1 MSDKQN
7 FTNLIFFIFILF
19 SEEVLNEPTA
29 IIFKET
35 TFFEQLT
42 KEIQPDIS

>member
-7 FTNLIFFIFILF
+7 LYKSYIFFFILF
-19 SEEVLNEPTA
+19 SEEVLNERIA

-42 KEIQPDIS
+42 KEIQLDIS